1 VRTAPEDGPL
11 CDTDHM
17 RGQPQRIAVVGGG
30 IIGTA
35 VARELAHRF
44 DAATV
49 TLFEKESTLAAHQT
63 GHNSGVVHA
72 GLYYEP
78 GSLKASLCRTG
89 VEKLIRYAV
98 ENGIPYDECG
108 KLVVAQD
115 TDEVDRLEAIF
126 TRAQANGVPNVQ
138 LLDRHRMRD
147 VEPNVRGVL
156 ALHSPHTAII
166 DYAAL
171 TESLGRDLESAGGR
185 IHYGAE
191 VARLDALSSEVR
203 VMLALPGAQGSK
215 VAEDAGTYDLAVTC
229 AGLQA
234 DRLAVASGLEE
245 EPRIVPFYG
254 DYFVAQGTAAEVV
267 RGLIYPVPDPAYP
280 FLGVHL
286 TRGIDGSLML
296 GPNAF
301 LSLGREKYERKLGPI
316 GGVDLGDMGRTLGY
330 KGFWKFASQNLRAA
344 AREARTAL
352 SPQAFIAE
360 AQKFVPNLDADA
372 VSPGPRGVRAQ
383 AMNPDGSLVDD
394 FVITSRGRLTQVR
407 NAPSPGAT
415 SSLAIAEYVVDTA
428 VESLR

>member
-1 VRTAPEDGPL
+1 
-11 CDTDHM
+11 M
-17 RGQPQRIAVVGGG
+17 RGQPQHIAVVGGG

-44 DAATV
+44 DDATV

-78 GSLKASLCRTG
+78 GSLKAQLCRTG

-98 ENGIPYDECG
+98 ENGVPYDECG

-126 TRAQANGVPNVQ
+126 ERAKANGVPNVQ
-138 LLDRHRMRD
+138 LLDRHQMRE

-166 DYAAL
+166 DYATL
-171 TESLGRDLESAGGR
+171 TESLGRDLEAAGGEIR
-185 IHYGAE
+185 YNSE

-215 VAEDAGTYDLAVTC
+215 TTEAAGTYDLAVTC
-229 AGLQA
+229 AGLQS

-254 DYFVAQGTAAEVV
+254 DYFVARGPAAEVV
-267 RGLIYPVPDPAYP
+267 KGLVYPVPDPAYP

-316 GGVDLGDMGRTLGY
+316 GGIDFGDMGKTLGY

-360 AQKFVPNLDADA
+360 AQKFVPTLDAAA
-372 VSPGPRGVRAQ
+372 VGPGPRGVRAQ
-383 AMNPDGSLVDD
+383 AMSPDGSLVDD
-394 FVITSRGRLTQVR
+394 FVITSRGRVTQVR

-415 SSLAIAEYVVDTA
+415 SSLAIAEHVVDRA